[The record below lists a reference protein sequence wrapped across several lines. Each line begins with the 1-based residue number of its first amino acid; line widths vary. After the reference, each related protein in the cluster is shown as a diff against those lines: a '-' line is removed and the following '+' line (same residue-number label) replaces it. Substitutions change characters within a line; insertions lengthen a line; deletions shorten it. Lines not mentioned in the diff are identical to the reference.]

1 MLLPT
6 FQEAKLANTRT
17 LCKGAFAHESFLWQH
32 QTPLTKVVCVTT
44 VVRNLETMFLELSG
58 QNNEKNKR
66 SEIIFIFLQFS
77 ETEKISEKIPR
88 RKILK
93 KNDIWCKGCDTPNHY
108 DFDYDYD

>member
-44 VVRNLETMFLELSG
+44 VVRNLKTMFLEFSG

-66 SEIIFIFLQFS
+66 SEIIFIFSQFS
-77 ETEKISEKIPR
+77 ETDKISEKNPEAENFE
-88 RKILK
+88 K
-93 KNDIWCKGCDTPNHY
+93 K
-108 DFDYDYD
+108 